1 MKKITFM
8 LSLLMSMGAM
18 TTSAQV
24 LSRTGWIVTTSGECD
39 DNTSGHAAAII
50 DGKNDTYWHS
60 NWGGGNASGDATN
73 TLPQFFQLDLG
84 SEQEFQTIGYMPRPG
99 IGDNGVV
106 KGFSLYV
113 SDSPFETVSSSK
125 TAAQVVNGLGTPAMT
140 GTFNYDGETSAS
152 LKTATASSIL
162 KGRYVLFVVT
172 DAVSTQINE
181 TDPSKSKYFASCAEF
196 YLAKGTTIES
206 KTVTYHYKVDGV
218 EYATRSVQCVDVTTA
233 NVPTIDY
240 LANGTITDNADGSK
254 DVTCTT
260 AYPFVAQATFDANT
274 AHWYSMAV
282 RAGSGNYLLAAKDNG
297 KVGTIT
303 KELLGCPEGIGN
315 EMQWAFVGNLK
326 DGFKLYNKANN
337 KQVVVKQVS
346 ETVNNKTTNY
356 TQLELAENDGAALKL
371 RKDNNGFGLYAT
383 EGNCFNRF
391 DENRI
396 AEWSGFDDGSTFRIQ
411 EPNDYILNYAAQYSL
426 YDDNGAP
433 EGAIGANSYL
443 SVAENLN
450 AFKAAYT
457 AASAEGA
464 TAEQIKALVA
474 ENEKIASATTTTMEI
489 GKYYRLYN
497 KQHHKYA
504 CLNDNPAQVTSKLI
518 GTDNSKG
525 ASSVFYIEN
534 AEAGRYRI
542 KVEDLT
548 LGKAKLKNANPAY
561 GGANIE
567 LGDDNYGSKGSYVIS
582 HVGKTFLFF
591 DKATGSDY
599 SYIHAGESGKCMV
612 GWEANNPASQWYV
625 VPATDVEIDMT
636 AQGDKKYASAY
647 LPFGVSNVAG
657 ATAYTGALN
666 AEKNAIDM
674 TATTAVPANTGFVL
688 VGTEDK
694 ATLTIGEAAAIEG
707 NALIGTNTGIAF
719 AEATPK
725 ANYLVFGVNADKVG
739 FYTPGNVTAI
749 PANKAYINASAL
761 SVSAI
766 ALNFGNTVTG
776 INAATINNGENNAPI
791 YDLSGRRV
799 WAPVKGGLYIQNGKK
814 LVK

>member
-18 TTSAQV
+18 TTSAQM
-24 LSRTGWIVTTSGECD
+24 LSREGWTVTTSGECD
-39 DNTSGHAAAII
+39 DNGSGHAAAII
-50 DGKNDTYWHS
+50 DGDNSTYWHS
-60 NWGGGNASGDATN
+60 RYNGGSNASGDATYK
-73 TLPQFFQLDLG
+73 LPQFFVIDLG
-84 SEQEFQTIGYMPRPG
+84 KETTFGSIGYVPRPNLG
-99 IGDNGVV
+99 NGTATSFKLYVNNT
-106 KGFSLYV
+106 GFESV
-113 SDSPFETVSSSK
+113 SDSKS
-125 TAAQVVNGLGTPAMT
+125 AASIVNALGEPAIS
-140 GTFNYDGETSAS
+140 GTFTYANGEGQTIKKAGS
-152 LKTATASSIL
+152 TTEL
-162 KGRYVLFVVT
+162 KGRYVMFVVT
-172 DAVSTQINE
+172 GSNNG
-181 TDPSKSKYFASCAEF
+181 SHASCAEF
-196 YLAKGTTIES
+196 YLSTELFKN
-206 KTVTYHYKVDGV
+206 VTYHYMLDGKEV
-218 EYATRSVQCVDVTTA
+218 ATKTVGFPPSEEPVA
-233 NVPTIDY
+233 PEIA
-240 LANGTITDNADGSK
+240 LFINGTVTKTDDSNYK
-254 DVTCTT
+254 VTCTLPFT
-260 AYPFVAQATFDANT
+260 AAESYDAATAKWYAIDMHNNQANFLWKGNDDNSIAIEAIGKTTTPSLSDNYQWT
-274 AHWYSMAV
+274 IV
-282 RAGSGNYLLAAKDNG
+282 GNY
-297 KVGTIT
+297 T
-303 KELLGCPEGIGN
+303 EGYR
-315 EMQWAFVGNLK
+315 
-326 DGFKLYNKANN
+326 LYNKATN
-337 KQVVVKQVS
+337 KAAAFSGSSLALS
-346 ETVNNKTTNY
+346 ETGDVFKIAASTGSNK
-356 TQLELAENDGAALKL
+356 A
-371 RKDNNGFGLYAT
+371 NGFCFYKT
-383 EGNCFNRF
+383 EGNYLNHQGSSVLTWTSA
-391 DENRI
+391 DE
-396 AEWSGFDDGSTFRIQ
+396 GSTMHVQ
-411 EPNDYILNYAAQYSL
+411 APESYSL
-426 YDDNGAP
+426 AYAQTYVNYSDEGAP
-433 EGAIGANSYL
+433 EEAIGANAYL
-443 SVAENLN
+443 AVAENLN

-464 TAEQIKALVA
+464 TAEQIKTLEEQNAKVA
-474 ENEKIASATTTTMEI
+474 AGNTSTMEV

-504 CLNDNPAQVTSKLI
+504 CLNDNPAQVTSKLS
-518 GTDNSKG
+518 GTVNGKG

-534 AEAGRYRI
+534 AEAGSGRYRI
-542 KVEDLT
+542 KVEGLT
-548 LGKAKLKNANPAY
+548 LGKAKLNA
-561 GGANIE
+561 GGGSGANIE

-612 GWEANNPASQWYV
+612 GWNAAAPASQWYV

-674 TATTAVPANTGFVL
+674 TATTAVPANIGFVL

-707 NALIGTNTGIAF
+707 NALTGTNTGIAF

-761 SVSAI
+761 STEAI

>member
-24 LSRTGWIVTTSGECD
+24 LPRAGWTITTSSECD
-39 DNTSGHAAAII
+39 DSGYGHAAAII
-50 DGKNDTYWHS
+50 DGNNNSFWHS
-60 NWGGGNASGDATN
+60 NWGGYNASGDASKRM
-73 TLPQFFQLDLG
+73 PQFFQVDLG
-84 SEQEFQTIGYMPRPG
+84 SEQEFQTIGYMPRTQL
-99 IGDNGVV
+99 DANGVV
-106 KGFSLYV
+106 KGYKLYV
-113 SDSPFETVSSSK
+113 SNSPFETVSGSK
-125 TAAQVVNGLGTPAMT
+125 TAAQIVSALGDPAME
-140 GTFNYDGETSAS
+140 GTFSYDGETSAS
-152 LKTATASSIL
+152 LKTATATSAL

-172 DAVSTQINE
+172 DAVTKESPNCYAT
-181 TDPSKSKYFASCAEF
+181 CAEF

-206 KTVTYHYKVDGV
+206 KTMTYHYKVDGV
-218 EYATRSVQCVDVTTA
+218 EYATRTIQYVDASTA
-233 NVPTIDY
+233 NVPTVDY

-337 KQVVVKQVS
+337 KQIVVKQ
-346 ETVNNKTTNY
+346 ETVGETTY

-383 EGNCFNRF
+383 EGYCFNRY
-391 DENRI
+391 DQDRI
-396 AEWSGFDDGSTFRIQ
+396 AQWEGFDDGSTFRIQ
-411 EPNDYILNYAAQYSL
+411 EPNDYVLNYAAQYSL

-443 SVAENLN
+443 NVAENLN
-450 AFKAAYT
+450 AFKAAYE
-457 AASAEGA
+457 AAKAGA
-464 TAEQIKALVA
+464 TTETLNALAAQNKKVEEGLGETIQA
-474 ENEKIASATTTTMEI
+474 
-489 GKYYRLYN
+489 GKYYRLVNANSKKTLYFDASSGVM
-497 KQHHKYA
+497 KSA
-504 CLNDNPAQVTSKLI
+504 DNVSKSATSVVKFDNAESGRFHMKLEGKTFGKRVGNNQAI
-518 GTDNSKG
+518 TLEADNSG
-525 ASSVFYIEN
+525 N
-534 AEAGRYRI
+534 
-542 KVEDLT
+542 
-548 LGKAKLKNANPAY
+548 
-561 GGANIE
+561 
-567 LGDDNYGSKGSYVIS
+567 KGSYKVVQ
-582 HVGKTFLFF
+582 VGTHFAFYDMVSNVSDRSYLHCNGSAANTLFAW
-591 DKATGSDY
+591 D
-599 SYIHAGESGKCMV
+599 AGEINS
-612 GWEANNPASQWYV
+612 PSRWYV
-625 VPATDVEIDMT
+625 IPATDVEIDMT

-666 AEKNAIDM
+666 ADKNAIDM
-674 TATTAVPANTGFVL
+674 TATTSVPANTGFVL
-688 VGTEDK
+688 VGTENK
-694 ATLTIGEAAAIEG
+694 ATLTIGTADAIEG
-707 NALIGTNTGIAF
+707 NALTGTNTGIAF

-761 SVSAI
+761 SASAI

>member
-24 LSRTGWIVTTSGECD
+24 LSRTGWTVTTSGECD
-39 DNTSGHAAAII
+39 DSNTGHAAAII

-60 NWGGGNASGDATN
+60 NWGNTNGSGDTSKQ
-73 TLPQFFQLDLG
+73 LPQFFQLDLG
-84 SEQEFQTIGYMPRPG
+84 SEQEFQTIGYMPRKNVK
-99 IGDNGVV
+99 DNGVV
-106 KGFSLYV
+106 KGYKLYV
-113 SDSPFETVSSSK
+113 SDRPFETVSSSK
-125 TAAQVVNGLGTPAMT
+125 TAAQIVSALGEPAMK
-140 GTFNYDGETSAS
+140 GTFSYEGENTAS
-152 LKTATASSIL
+152 LKTATATSVL

-172 DAVSTQINE
+172 DAVATTN
-181 TDPSKSKYFASCAEF
+181 DHYASCAEF

-206 KTVTYHYKVDGV
+206 KTMTYHYKVDGV
-218 EYATRSVQCVDVTTA
+218 EYATRTISYFDASTA
-233 NVPTIDY
+233 PGVPTVDY
-240 LANGTITDNADGSK
+240 LANGAMTKTDDSNY
-254 DVTCTT
+254 DVACTT
-260 AYPFVAQATFDANT
+260 AYPFVAQTTFDANT

-282 RAGSGNYLLAAKDNG
+282 RANDGNHLLAAKDNG

-326 DGFKLYNKANN
+326 DGFTLYNKANN
-337 KQVVVKQVS
+337 KQIVVKQVT
-346 ETVNNKTTNY
+346 ETVNNKETTY
-356 TQLELAENDGAALKL
+356 TQFDLADNEGAALKL

-383 EGNCFNRF
+383 EGYCFNRF
-391 DENRI
+391 DQDRI
-396 AEWSGFDDGSTFRIQ
+396 AQWEGFDDGSTFRIQ
-411 EPNDYILNYAAQYSL
+411 EPNDYVLNYAAQYSL

-443 SVAENLN
+443 NVAENLN
-450 AFKAAYT
+450 AFKTAYEAAK
-457 AASAEGA
+457 AGA
-464 TAEQIKALVA
+464 TTETLKALAAQNKKVKDGLGETIQA
-474 ENEKIASATTTTMEI
+474 
-489 GKYYRLYN
+489 GKYYRLVNANSKRTLYFDASGVM
-497 KQHHKYA
+497 KSA
-504 CLNDNPAQVTSKLI
+504 DNVSKSATSVVKFDNAESGRFRMKLEGKTFGKRVGNNQAI
-518 GTDNSKG
+518 TLEADNSG
-525 ASSVFYIEN
+525 N
-534 AEAGRYRI
+534 
-542 KVEDLT
+542 
-548 LGKAKLKNANPAY
+548 
-561 GGANIE
+561 
-567 LGDDNYGSKGSYVIS
+567 KGSYKVVQVGTHFAFYDMVSNVSDRSYLHCNGSAANTLFAWDAGDINSPSRWFVI
-582 HVGKTFLFF
+582 
-591 DKATGSDY
+591 
-599 SYIHAGESGKCMV
+599 
-612 GWEANNPASQWYV
+612 
-625 VPATDVEIDMT
+625 PATDVEIDMT
-636 AQGDKKYASAY
+636 AQGDNTYASAY
-647 LPFGVSNVAG
+647 LPFAVSNVAG

-688 VGTEDK
+688 VGTADK

-707 NALIGTNTGIAF
+707 NALTGTNTGIAF

-761 SVSAI
+761 SASAI

-776 INAATINNGENNAPI
+776 INAATLVKGENNAPI

>member
-24 LSRTGWIVTTSGECD
+24 LSRAGWSVTVSGEQPHD
-39 DNTSGHAAAII
+39 GGGKAALI
-50 DGKNDTYWHS
+50 DGDNSTFWHS
-60 NWGGGNASGDATN
+60 RYDANRGSGDVTK
-73 TLPQFFQLDLG
+73 TLPQFFVIDLG
-84 SEQEFQTIGYMPRPG
+84 KETAFKTIGYMPRSG
-99 IGDNGVV
+99 KANGRATTF
-106 KGFSLYV
+106 KIYV
-113 SDSPFETVSSSK
+113 SDTNFESVSNVKSAK
-125 TAAQVVNGLGTPAMT
+125 QIVDALGEPTMT
-140 GTFNYDGETSAS
+140 GTFSYPNDDQV
-152 LKTATASSIL
+152 LKTATSDTELS
-162 KGRYVLFVVT
+162 GRYVMFVITGANDDQGV
-172 DAVSTQINE
+172 
-181 TDPSKSKYFASCAEF
+181 ASCAEF
-196 YLAKGTTIES
+196 YLS
-206 KTVTYHYKVDGV
+206 KDASIATKSITYHYKVDGKEV
-218 EYATRSVQCVDVTTA
+218 AKKTAEVVIPEEQVPNLGVLTNGAVTKTDDSNYDVACTSNIPFTAAESYNAATAKWYVIDIHNNQA
-233 NVPTIDY
+233 NF
-240 LANGTITDNADGSK
+240 LLKGNADNSIAVETLGK
-254 DVTCTT
+254 TT
-260 AYPFVAQATFDANT
+260 TPTL
-274 AHWYSMAV
+274 S
-282 RAGSGNYLLAAKDNG
+282 DNF
-297 KVGTIT
+297 
-303 KELLGCPEGIGN
+303 
-315 EMQWAFVGNLK
+315 QWTFVGNITK
-326 DGFKLYNKANN
+326 GYTIYNKATN
-337 KQVVVKQVS
+337 KAVALNGNAWSLNEAGDAFKIAAS
-346 ETVNNKTTNY
+346 TGANK
-356 TQLELAENDGAALKL
+356 A
-371 RKDNNGFGLYAT
+371 NGFCFYKEEGRYLNYNSAT
-383 EGNCFNRF
+383 NVLETYSDN
-391 DENRI
+391 D
-396 AEWSGFDDGSTFRIQ
+396 AGSTMHVQ
-411 EPNDYILNYAAQYSL
+411 EPKSYPLAYAQTYANYS
-426 YDDNGAP
+426 DEGAP

-450 AFKAAYT
+450 AFNAAYT

-464 TAEQIKALVA
+464 TAEQIKTLEEQNAKVVA
-474 ENEKIASATTTTMEI
+474 GNTSTMEV

-542 KVEDLT
+542 KVENLT
-548 LGKAKLKNANPAY
+548 LGKAKLKDGGAAY

-591 DKATGSDY
+591 DQATGSDY

-612 GWEANNPASQWYV
+612 GWAADAPASQWYV
-625 VPATDVEIDMT
+625 IPATDVEIDMT
-636 AQGDKKYASAY
+636 TQGDKKYASAY

-707 NALIGTNTGIAF
+707 DNALIGTNTGIAF

-749 PANKAYINASAL
+749 PANKAYINASA
-761 SVSAI
+761 VSNGAI
-766 ALNFGNTVTG
+766 SLNFGNTVTG

>member
-24 LSRTGWIVTTSGECD
+24 LSREGWIVTTSGECD

-60 NWGGGNASGDATN
+60 NWGSGNASGDATN

-140 GTFNYDGETSAS
+140 GTFRYDGETSAS

-450 AFKAAYT
+450 AFKAAYE
-457 AASAEGA
+457 AAKAGA
-464 TAEQIKALVA
+464 TTETLNALAAQNKKVEEGLG
-474 ENEKIASATTTTMEI
+474 ENIQA
-489 GKYYRLYN
+489 GKYYRLVNAASKKTLYLDASGVM
-497 KQHHKYA
+497 KSA
-504 CLNDNPAQVTSKLI
+504 DNVSKSATSVVKFDNAENGRFRMKLEGKTFGKRVSNNTAI
-518 GTDNSKG
+518 TLEADNSG
-525 ASSVFYIEN
+525 N
-534 AEAGRYRI
+534 
-542 KVEDLT
+542 
-548 LGKAKLKNANPAY
+548 
-561 GGANIE
+561 
-567 LGDDNYGSKGSYVIS
+567 KGSYKVIQ
-582 HVGKTFLFF
+582 VGTHFAFYDMVSNVSDRSYLHCNADAGAANTLFGW
-591 DKATGSDY
+591 D
-599 SYIHAGESGKCMV
+599 AGAINS
-612 GWEANNPASQWYV
+612 PSRWYV
-625 VPATDVEIDMT
+625 IPATDVEIDMT

-694 ATLTIGEAAAIEG
+694 ATLTIGTAADIEG
-707 NALIGTNTGIAF
+707 DNALIGTNTGIAF

-725 ANYLVFGVNADKVG
+725 ANYLVFGVNAGTVG
-739 FYTPGNVTAI
+739 FYTPSNVTAI
-749 PANKAYINASAL
+749 PANKAYINASAI
-761 SVSAI
+761 SGSAI
-766 ALNFGNTVTG
+766 SLNFGNTVTG

>member
-1 MKKITFM
+1 MKKFTFM

-24 LSRTGWIVTTSGECD
+24 LPRAGWTITTSSECD
-39 DNTSGHAAAII
+39 DSDYGHAAAII
-50 DGKNDTYWHS
+50 DGNNNSFWHS
-60 NWGGGNASGDATN
+60 NWGGYNASGDTSKRM
-73 TLPQFFQLDLG
+73 PQFFQVDLG
-84 SEQEFQTIGYMPRPG
+84 SEQEFQTIGYMPRTQL
-99 IGDNGVV
+99 DANGVV
-106 KGFSLYV
+106 KGYKLYV
-113 SDSPFETVSSSK
+113 SNSPFETVSGSK
-125 TAAQVVNGLGTPAMT
+125 TAAQIVSALGDPAME
-140 GTFNYDGETSAS
+140 GTFSYDGETSAS
-152 LKTATASSIL
+152 LKTATATSAL

-172 DAVSTQINE
+172 DAVTKESPNCYAT
-181 TDPSKSKYFASCAEF
+181 CAEF

-206 KTVTYHYKVDGV
+206 KTMTYHYKVDGV
-218 EYATRSVQCVDVTTA
+218 EYATRTIQYVDASTA
-233 NVPTIDY
+233 NVPTVDY

-337 KQVVVKQVS
+337 KQIVVKQ
-346 ETVNNKTTNY
+346 ETVGETTY

-383 EGNCFNRF
+383 EGYCFNRY
-391 DENRI
+391 DQDRI
-396 AEWSGFDDGSTFRIQ
+396 AQWEGFDDGSTFRIQ
-411 EPNDYILNYAAQYSL
+411 EPNDYVLNYAAQYSL

-443 SVAENLN
+443 NVAENLN
-450 AFKAAYT
+450 AFKAAYE
-457 AASAEGA
+457 AAKAGA
-464 TAEQIKALVA
+464 TTETLNALAAQNKKVEEGLGETIQA
-474 ENEKIASATTTTMEI
+474 
-489 GKYYRLYN
+489 GKYYRLVNANSKKTLYFDASSGVM
-497 KQHHKYA
+497 KSA
-504 CLNDNPAQVTSKLI
+504 DNVSKSATSVVKFDNAESGRFHMKLEGKTFGKRVGNNQAI
-518 GTDNSKG
+518 TLEADNSG
-525 ASSVFYIEN
+525 N
-534 AEAGRYRI
+534 
-542 KVEDLT
+542 
-548 LGKAKLKNANPAY
+548 
-561 GGANIE
+561 
-567 LGDDNYGSKGSYVIS
+567 KGSYKVVQ
-582 HVGKTFLFF
+582 VGTHFAFYDMVSNVSDRSYLHCNGSAANTLFAW
-591 DKATGSDY
+591 D
-599 SYIHAGESGKCMV
+599 AGEINS
-612 GWEANNPASQWYV
+612 PSRWYV
-625 VPATDVEIDMT
+625 IPATDVEIDMT

-666 AEKNAIDM
+666 TEKNAIDM

-707 NALIGTNTGIAF
+707 DNALIGTNTGIQLTSGENDNHAS
-719 AEATPK
+719 
-725 ANYLVFGVNADKVG
+725 YLVFGVNNDKVG

-749 PANKAYINASAL
+749 PANKAYINASAI
-761 SVSAI
+761 SGSAI
-766 ALNFGNTVTG
+766 SLNFGNTVTG

>member
-140 GTFNYDGETSAS
+140 GTFSYDGETSAS

-443 SVAENLN
+443 NVAENLN
-450 AFKAAYT
+450 AFKAAYE
-457 AASAEGA
+457 AAKAGA
-464 TAEQIKALVA
+464 TTETLNALAAQNKKVEEGLGETIQA
-474 ENEKIASATTTTMEI
+474 
-489 GKYYRLYN
+489 GQYYRLVN
-497 KQHHKYA
+497 A
-504 CLNDNPAQVTSKLI
+504 
-518 GTDNSKG
+518 NSKKTLYFD
-525 ASSVFYIEN
+525 ASGVMKSADNVSKSATSVVKFEN
-534 AEAGRYRI
+534 AETGRFRMKLEGKTFGKRVGNNQAI
-542 KVEDLT
+542 T
-548 LGKAKLKNANPAY
+548 LEA
-561 GGANIE
+561 
-567 LGDDNYGSKGSYVIS
+567 DNSGNKGSYKVVQ
-582 HVGKTFLFF
+582 VGTHFAFYDMVSNVSDRSYLHCNGSAANTLFAW
-591 DKATGSDY
+591 D
-599 SYIHAGESGKCMV
+599 AGEINS
-612 GWEANNPASQWYV
+612 PSRWYV
-625 VPATDVEIDMT
+625 IPATDVEIDMT
-636 AQGDKKYASAY
+636 AQGDNTYASAY
-647 LPFGVSNVAG
+647 LPFAVSNVAG

-688 VGTEDK
+688 VGTENK
-694 ATLTIGEAAAIEG
+694 ATLTIGEATAIAGE

-761 SVSAI
+761 SASAI

>member
-24 LSRTGWIVTTSGECD
+24 LPRAGWSVTVSGEQPHD
-39 DNTSGHAAAII
+39 GGGKAALI
-50 DGKNDTYWHS
+50 DGDNSTFWHS
-60 NWGGGNASGDATN
+60 RYETGRGSGDATK
-73 TLPQFFQLDLG
+73 TLPQFFVIDLG
-84 SEQEFQTIGYMPRPG
+84 QKTSFKTIGYMPRSG
-99 IGDNGVV
+99 EANGRATTF
-106 KGFSLYV
+106 KIYV
-113 SDSPFETVSSSK
+113 SDTNFESVS
-125 TAAQVVNGLGTPAMT
+125 NGKSAKQIVDALGEPTMT
-140 GTFNYDGETSAS
+140 GTFSYPNDDQV
-152 LKTATASSIL
+152 LKTATSDTELS
-162 KGRYVLFVVT
+162 GRYVMFVITAANDNQGV
-172 DAVSTQINE
+172 
-181 TDPSKSKYFASCAEF
+181 ASCAEF
-196 YLAKGTTIES
+196 YLS
-206 KTVTYHYKVDGV
+206 KDANIATKNITYHYKVGDV
-218 EYATRSVQCVDVTTA
+218 EYATRTISVVDESTA
-233 NVPTIDY
+233 ITPTVDY
-240 LANGTITDNADGSK
+240 LANGAITDNADGSK

-260 AYPFVAQATFDANT
+260 TYPFVAQTTFNANT

-282 RAGSGNYLLAAKDNG
+282 RANDGNHLLAAKDNG
-297 KVGTIT
+297 KIGTIT
-303 KELLGCPEGIGN
+303 KGTLPDGCPEGIAD

-337 KQVVVKQVS
+337 KQIVVKQVT
-346 ETVNNKTTNY
+346 ETNSDGTKTNY
-356 TQLELAENDGAALKL
+356 TQLELADNDGAALKL

-383 EGNCFNRF
+383 EGNCFNRYNQ
-391 DENRI
+391 DRI
-396 AEWSGFDDGSTFRIQ
+396 AQWDGFDDGSTFRIQ
-411 EPNDYILNYAAQYSL
+411 EPNDYVLQYAARFAL
-426 YDDNGAP
+426 VDDSDAP

-443 SVAENLN
+443 SVAGNSN

-464 TAEQIKALVA
+464 TAEQIKALAA
-474 ENEKIASATTTTMEI
+474 ENGKVAAATTTTMEI

-518 GTDNSKG
+518 GTDNGKG
-525 ASSVFYIEN
+525 ASSVFYIKN
-534 AEAGRYRI
+534 AEAGRYCI
-542 KVEDLT
+542 KVGDLT
-548 LGKAKLKNANPAY
+548 LGKASKSN
-561 GGANIE
+561 NIA
-567 LGDDNYGSKGSYVIS
+567 LGDNNYGNKGSYVIS
-582 HVGKTFLFF
+582 HAGKIFWFF

-599 SYIHAGESGKCMV
+599 SYIHAANNGANMV
-612 GWEANNPASQWYV
+612 GWDAKTSSTASQWYV
-625 VPATDVEIDMT
+625 IPATDVEIDMT

-666 AEKNAIDM
+666 AEKTAIDM
-674 TATTAVPANTGFVL
+674 TATTSVPANTGFVL
-688 VGTEDK
+688 VGTENK
-694 ATLTIGEAAAIEG
+694 ATLTIGEATAIAGE

-719 AEATPK
+719 ADATPK

-749 PANKAYINASAL
+749 PANKAYINASEL
-761 SVSAI
+761 PNQAI

>member
-24 LSRTGWIVTTSGECD
+24 LSRTGWTVTTSGECD
-39 DNTSGHAAAII
+39 DSNTGHAAAII

-60 NWGGGNASGDATN
+60 NWGNTNGSGDTSKQ
-73 TLPQFFQLDLG
+73 LPQFFQLDLG
-84 SEQEFQTIGYMPRPG
+84 SEQEFQTIGYMPRKNVK
-99 IGDNGVV
+99 DNGVV
-106 KGFSLYV
+106 KGYKLYV
-113 SDSPFETVSSSK
+113 SDRPFETVSSSK
-125 TAAQVVNGLGTPAMT
+125 TAAQIVSALGEPAMK
-140 GTFNYDGETSAS
+140 GTFSYEGENTAS
-152 LKTATASSIL
+152 LKTATATSVL

-172 DAVSTQINE
+172 DAVATTN
-181 TDPSKSKYFASCAEF
+181 DHYASCAEF

-206 KTVTYHYKVDGV
+206 KTMTYHYKVDGV
-218 EYATRSVQCVDVTTA
+218 EYATRTISYFDASTA
-233 NVPTIDY
+233 PSVPTVDY
-240 LANGTITDNADGSK
+240 LANGAMTKTDDSNY
-254 DVTCTT
+254 DVACTT
-260 AYPFVAQATFDANT
+260 AYPFVAQTTFDANT

-282 RAGSGNYLLAAKDNG
+282 RANDGNHLLAAKDNG

-303 KELLGCPEGIGN
+303 KELLGCPEGIGK

-326 DGFKLYNKANN
+326 DGFTLYNKANN
-337 KQVVVKQVS
+337 KQIVVKQVT
-346 ETVNNKTTNY
+346 ETVNNKETTY
-356 TQLELAENDGAALKL
+356 TQFDLADNEGAALKL

-383 EGNCFNRF
+383 EGYCFNRF
-391 DENRI
+391 DQDRI
-396 AEWSGFDDGSTFRIQ
+396 AQWEGFDDGSTFRIQ
-411 EPNDYILNYAAQYSL
+411 EPNDYVLNYAAQYSL

-443 SVAENLN
+443 NVAENLN
-450 AFKAAYT
+450 AFKTAYEAAK
-457 AASAEGA
+457 AGA
-464 TAEQIKALVA
+464 TTETLQALAAQNKKVKDGLGETIQA
-474 ENEKIASATTTTMEI
+474 
-489 GKYYRLYN
+489 GKYYRLVN
-497 KQHHKYA
+497 A
-504 CLNDNPAQVTSKLI
+504 
-518 GTDNSKG
+518 NSKRTLYFD
-525 ASSVFYIEN
+525 ASSGVMKSADNVSKSATSVVKFEN
-534 AEAGRYRI
+534 AETGRFRMKLEGKTFGKRVGNNQAI
-542 KVEDLT
+542 T
-548 LGKAKLKNANPAY
+548 LEA
-561 GGANIE
+561 
-567 LGDDNYGSKGSYVIS
+567 DNSGNKGSYKVVQVGTHFAFYDMVSNVSDRSYLHCNGSAANTLFAWDAGDINSPSRWFVI
-582 HVGKTFLFF
+582 
-591 DKATGSDY
+591 
-599 SYIHAGESGKCMV
+599 
-612 GWEANNPASQWYV
+612 
-625 VPATDVEIDMT
+625 PATDVEIDMT

-647 LPFGVSNVAG
+647 LPFAVSNVAG

-674 TATTAVPANTGFVL
+674 TATTSVPANTGFVL

-694 ATLTIGEAAAIEG
+694 ATLTIGTAAAIEG
-707 NALIGTNTGIAF
+707 DNALIGTNTGIAF

-761 SVSAI
+761 SASAI